1 MSRAGLEPMTARKSW
16 VRHQEELPRMN
27 DDWILEVEGGGLRET
42 TFPAGGETNSENIWT
57 PKTYAAF

>member
-1 MSRAGLEPMTARKSW
+1 MTPRKSW

-42 TFPAGGETNSENIWT
+42 TFLAGGETNSENIWT